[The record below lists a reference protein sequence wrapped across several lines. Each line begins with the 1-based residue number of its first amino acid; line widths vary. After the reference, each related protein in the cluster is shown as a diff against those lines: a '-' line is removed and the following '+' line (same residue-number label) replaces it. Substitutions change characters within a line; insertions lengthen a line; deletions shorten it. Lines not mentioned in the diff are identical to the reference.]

1 MTVRK
6 RPVPSDAINREG
18 LPSGAPPK
26 GRSAPKKPLT
36 RKEIEE
42 QMKKAGQ
49 KAYAKGGYAK
59 RAAPA
64 QRRPP
69 LRGGAPMPNSKTP
82 LPMTPDM
89 AGGDDLT
96 RVFKKGGSIDGC
108 ARKGKTKGK
117 MV

>member
-6 RPVPSDAINREG
+6 LPVPPDAINREG

-26 GRSAPKKPLT
+26 GKSAPKKPLT

-49 KAYAKGGYAK
+49 KAYAKGG
-59 RAAPA
+59 
-64 QRRPP
+64 
-69 LRGGAPMPNSKTP
+69 
-82 LPMTPDM
+82 
-89 AGGDDLT
+89 
-96 RVFKKGGSIDGC
+96 SIDGC